1 LIPVDDREIM
11 RQKNYHGPV
20 EATVDILAGRWKP
33 LILWALRNGTLR
45 FGQIEYELSAY
56 APNIT
61 KRMLTRQLRELEEDG
76 LISRKVYPEV
86 PPRVEYTLTEKYMSL
101 LPIVEQMYEWGKEYM
116 AEQIEYD
123 DNGKR
128 TR

>member
-1 LIPVDDREIM
+1 M

-45 FGQIEYELSAY
+45 FGQIEEEHSAY

-61 KRMLTRQLRELEEDG
+61 QRMLTKQLRELENDG
-76 LISRKVYPEV
+76 LVVRKVYPEV
-86 PPRVEYTLTEKYMSL
+86 PPRVEYTLTERYKSL
-101 LPIVEQMYEWGKEYM
+101 KPIVELMYAWGNEHM
-116 AEQIEYD
+116 ADQIGYD
-123 DNGKR
+123 SDGTR